1 MSLENMSFKGGVHM
15 HDFKELTC
23 DKPVEAGISPTT
35 VTIALQQHIGV
46 PCESLVKVG
55 DRVLVG
61 EKIGESKAFMSIPVH
76 SSVSGEVKSISEIIT
91 PSGVRCNAIT
101 IESDGLDEIGYDVK
115 NRSIDQV
122 SKSEIIEIVKEAG
135 IAGLGGAAFPTHI
148 KLSPPEDIKI
158 DTVLV
163 NGAECEPYLTADQKI
178 MEINPKKVIG
188 GLKLAMKAVDAE
200 KGYICVETNKPDA
213 IEALKSELSGDTAI
227 EVVTLKP
234 KYPQGDEK
242 RIIDA
247 ATKRHVPSGGLP
259 MDVGVVV
266 INAYTSHSIYE
277 AVTTGKP
284 LYERIVTVTGNALKS
299 PVNVMAKVGVPLSYL
314 IEAAGGFKVK
324 PGKII
329 IGGPMMGEAQFTIDA
344 PTVKATGGVLVMTEE
359 EAAPVKVEACI
370 KCGKC
375 LDVCP
380 VFLQP
385 LYLESMVRHGDY
397 ESATELKIMDC
408 IECGSCS
415 YICPAKRPLLE
426 TIRLGK
432 RETRKQSQRV

>member
-1 MSLENMSFKGGVHM
+1 MSLENASFKGGVHM

-23 DKPVEAGISPTT
+23 NKPVITGESPTS

-91 PSGVRCNAIT
+91 PSGVKCKAIT
-101 IESDGLDEIGYDVK
+101 IESDGLDEIGYNVV
-115 NRSIDQV
+115 NRTIKDV
-122 SKSEIIEIVKEAG
+122 SKEEIVEIIKEAG
-135 IAGLGGAAFPTHI
+135 IAGLGGAAFPTFI
-148 KLSPPEDIKI
+148 KLSPPEGIKI

-178 MEINPKKVIG
+178 MEMETDKVVG
-188 GLKLAMKAVDAE
+188 GLKMAMKAVDAE
-200 KGYICVETNKPDA
+200 KGFICIETNKPDA
-213 IEALKSELSGDTAI
+213 IAKMRDAVKDEASI

-284 LYERIVTVTGNALKS
+284 LYERIVTVTGNALNF
-299 PVNVMAKVGVPLSYL
+299 PVNVMAKVGVPLRYL
-314 IEAAGGFKVK
+314 LEAAEGFKTK
-324 PGKII
+324 PGKVI
-329 IGGPMMGEAQFTIDA
+329 IGGPMMGEAQFSIDA

-359 EAAPVKVEACI
+359 EARPHRVEACI

-385 LYLESMVRHGDY
+385 LYLESMVRFDQY
-397 ESATELKIMDC
+397 ESARELKIMDC

-415 YICPAKRPLLE
+415 FICPAKRPLLE

-432 RETRKQSQRV
+432 REIRKNSQRV